1 MSIQLIQKY
10 YAEVEKLICYGGSRN
25 ESSLRRTFI
34 NLLESYASSKNLVLV
49 PELELVTG
57 AGRRVIPDGTL
68 KDALRQDWGYWES
81 KDEADDI
88 EEEIKKKFAKG
99 YPSNNILF
107 DDTQRVILYQS
118 GERVFEAGFEN
129 AEEFDTALRLFV
141 GYEPKKS
148 PTSAKPS
155 RSSIPIGLWIIR
167 SRSSIC

>member
-10 YAEVEKLICYGGSRN
+10 YAEVEKLIRYGGSRN
-25 ESSLRRTFI
+25 ESSLRRAFI

-49 PELELVTG
+49 PEIELLTP
-57 AGRRVIPDGTL
+57 AGKRVIPDGTL

-107 DDTQRVILYQS
+107 EDTQTAILYQS
-118 GERVFEAGFEN
+118 GQRVMESAFSDAERP
-129 AEEFDTALRLFV
+129 
-141 GYEPKKS
+141 GYG
-148 PTSAKPS
+148 AQAV
-155 RSSIPIGLWIIR
+155 RR
-167 SRSSIC
+167 V